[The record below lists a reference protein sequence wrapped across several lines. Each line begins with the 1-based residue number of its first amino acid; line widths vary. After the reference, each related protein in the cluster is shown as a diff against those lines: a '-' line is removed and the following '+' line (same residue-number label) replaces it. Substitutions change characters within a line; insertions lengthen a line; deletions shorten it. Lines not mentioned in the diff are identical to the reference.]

1 MTNGDK
7 IRSMTD
13 EELVDN
19 FYMADNPDI
28 RMTLE
33 LKVDEMFNEYLIDH
47 REHMG
52 GILYW
57 FMFLNGYGASVVK
70 HEMSYGSEDD
80 LWELGVLVEI
90 NGKHYLCYTT
100 PITSDVIGDL
110 TDQSV
115 NHIMHQI
122 FELKGEKK

>member
-19 FYMADNPDI
+19 FYWKNKEET
-28 RMTLE
+28 MTLE
-33 LKVDEMFNEYLIDH
+33 LKVDEMFNEYLIDR

-57 FMFLNGYGASVVK
+57 FMFPNGYGASVVK

-80 LWELGVLVEI
+80 LWELGVLAEI

-100 PITSDVIGDL
+100 PITNDVIGDL

-122 FELKGEKK
+122 FELKGEKNE